1 MEPGYELTSANLM
14 LALWVLGG
22 VAAAIIIA
30 IVLDSLLKKD
40 NRMRRGGGARP
51 NSLIDFFKR
60 ARHRLRTINREMENR
75 RWHKHRNHERD
86 KRL

>member
-1 MEPGYELTSANLM
+1 MEPGYQLTSANLM

-22 VAAAIIIA
+22 LAVAVIVAII
-30 IVLDSLLKKD
+30 LDSFLKKG
-40 NRMRRGGGARP
+40 NRTHRAGGARS
-51 NSLIDFFKR
+51 NSLLDFFKR
-60 ARHRLRTINREMENR
+60 ARHRLRTINKEMENR

>member
-1 MEPGYELTSANLM
+1 MEPGYQLTSANLM

-22 VAAAIIIA
+22 LAAAIIVA
-30 IVLDSLLKKD
+30 IILDSFLKKGS
-40 NRMRRGGGARP
+40 RRRRAGGARSNP
-51 NSLIDFFKR
+51 LSDFFKR
-60 ARHRLRTINREMENR
+60 PRHWLRTMSREMENR